1 MAKVNLFSFKHVLV
15 SLNNQTVTECHNHI
29 QNLIRNSTSDSK
41 IVHLLALSSLLDELA
56 VHKILTYDHAFDKYA
71 GKIAW
76 VANAKNRRAA
86 KITFRSVILAKNGI
100 PVVIFENKGQR

>member
-1 MAKVNLFSFKHVLV
+1 MQFFISMAKVNLFSFKHVLV

-29 QNLIRNSTSDSK
+29 QNLIRLS
-41 IVHLLALSSLLDELA
+41 LLALSSLLDELA
-56 VHKILTYDHAFDKYA
+56 VHKILTYDHAFEEYA

-76 VANAKNRRAA
+76 VANAKNRRVA

-100 PVVIFENKGQR
+100 PVVICENKGQR